1 MDGPSSSAPGTSARR
16 MDTRP
21 PSSRASSA
29 RGLSP
34 RAPAAAS
41 APGAAATAA
50 AAAPLAPGDAPRPAA
65 CVTAWR
71 LAALGAPLAAASLVL
86 LSLTLVLPF
95 QSYAAQ
101 NTAQTMQW
109 GFASCYTVPTGIA
122 DGVQTVCDP
131 QAPLRLVGACLGI
144 DALALALAL
153 YVLAQPRLPAWVP
166 GARAAPGS
174 AEAGRVL
181 LAARALGALRVAH
194 LGMCAG
200 ALAIKTASL
209 PATPWHAHLAGWT
222 CLAAAIGVSGAALV
236 CHLGLCYQEAWL
248 EPLPSSVVQGYA
260 PAAALAAVP
269 AGAPLRKQPQLAA
282 LPEASG
288 RAQQPRSSSS
298 SSSSEGAP
306 PAPSASQRRLEL
318 AARLTARSSS
328 GAPGGATAPRLAQ
341 AVPNLPMELLRT
353 RQV

>member
-1 MDGPSSSAPGTSARR
+1 MDAAIVKSPKSPKSPPSATLSVVSI
-16 MDTRP
+16 RP
-21 PSSRASSA
+21 PQ
-29 RGLSP
+29 
-34 RAPAAAS
+34 
-41 APGAAATAA
+41 PGPWITPWRVAA
-50 AAAPLAPGDAPRPAA
+50 AALPFTVCSIIMLA
-65 CVTAWR
+65 
-71 LAALGAPLAAASLVL
+71 
-86 LSLTLVLPF
+86 LTLSSPW
-95 QSYAAQ
+95 QSYSAQ
-101 NTAQTMQW
+101 NTVQTMQW

-122 DGVQTVCDP
+122 DGAQTVCDP

-174 AEAGRVL
+174 AEADRVL

-248 EPLPSSVVQGYA
+248 EPLPSSVVEGFA
-260 PAAALAAVP
+260 PAALGAVP
-269 AGAPLRKQPQLAA
+269 AGAPLRKQPQPAA
-282 LPEASG
+282 PPEASAPAG
-288 RAQQPRSSSS
+288 RAQQPRSS

-318 AARLTARSSS
+318 AARLTARSSG

-353 RQV
+353 RDV